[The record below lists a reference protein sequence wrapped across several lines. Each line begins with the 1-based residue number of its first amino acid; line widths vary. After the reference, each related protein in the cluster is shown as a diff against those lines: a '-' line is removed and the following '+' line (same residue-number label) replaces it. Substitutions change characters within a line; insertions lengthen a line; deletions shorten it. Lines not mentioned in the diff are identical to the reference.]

1 MKIKNTQEKI
11 SSFDLGF
18 SVGYDEGF
26 QPCEFGPRP
35 SNPFTEGS
43 DDHSQ
48 WESGFIEGFDLGY
61 SEH

>member
-1 MKIKNTQEKI
+1 MTTTTQKT

-26 QPCEFGPRP
+26 QPCEFGGQPV
-35 SNPFTEGS
+35 NPFSEGS
-43 DDHSQ
+43 HDHSEWQ
-48 WESGFIEGFDLGY
+48 RGFEEGFDLGY